1 MIRTSSSSSSPPP
14 NPEIPVVAYVR
25 SSKDL
30 HDVSC
35 EAQAERIRQAIPSG
49 ERLVHVFEDKALSS
63 TRDDLPGLRALLTA
77 AKADPPPFA
86 KIYVLDTSRIARD
99 TLQAQTLKH
108 YLRKKRGIELTFLQL
123 PQTGSYMDD
132 VLEKMMEVWDELHS
146 RMSKDKGVE
155 GQRQNVRRGYR
166 AGGEASYGY
175 RRRIIVIG
183 QHRNGQP
190 ITKSVNEP
198 DPVTAP
204 VIQEY
209 FGRRARGESRSAI
222 LRDFERRG
230 IASPKGSPQ
239 WSTSTAR
246 SFEENLPVYLGH
258 LVYGRMN
265 ERLREGGMVGGKKRG
280 FVGGQKRRPP
290 DQWTVHEHAHP
301 PLITPEIAEQVQA
314 RLRQIGVSERR
325 GDAYVLS
332 GILVCGLCG
341 QHYVGSRSGGRY
353 VYRCLSRS
361 KRGQTACANNDI
373 AREPLETFAI
383 RLLKEELLNEERLA
397 DLVARLQRRPLVQ
410 QRRAVIHDTERLRRE
425 LDSIDHQLHKALE
438 LYTKSI
444 LDEGQL
450 AALTAR
456 LRQRRTAIH
465 RQLEAPGRRSLPVD
479 FHVNADRL
487 RAFLND
493 METWMHDGDI
503 VKRKMLLRE
512 VYHTIR
518 LWPKVGKPWTRKIL
532 VSANV
537 AALTRSFVVAPTG
550 FEPVFSVRHAL
561 S

>member
-1 MIRTSSSSSSPPP
+1 M
-14 NPEIPVVAYVR
+14 PVVGYVR

-35 EAQAERIRQAIPSG
+35 EAQAERIRQAIPSD
-49 ERLVHVFEDKALSS
+49 ERLVFVFEDKALSS

-77 AKADPPPFA
+77 AKQDPPPFA

-108 YLRKKRGIELTFLQL
+108 YLRKKRGIELSFLQL

-132 VLEKMMEVWDELHS
+132 VFEKMMEVWDELHS

-166 AGGEASYGY
+166 AGGEAPYGY
-175 RRRIIVIG
+175 RRRRITIG

-198 DPVTAP
+198 DPATAP

-209 FGRRARGESRSAI
+209 FRRRAGGESRRAI
-222 LRDFERRG
+222 LRDFERRS
-230 IASPKGSPQ
+230 IPSPKGHPR

-246 SFEENLPVYLGH
+246 SFEENLLVYLGH
-258 LVYGRMN
+258 LVYGRTN
-265 ERLREGGMVGGKKRG
+265 ERLREVGMVGGKKRG

-290 DQWTVHEHAHP
+290 DEWTVHEHAHP
-301 PLITPEIAEQVQA
+301 PLITPEVAEQVRA
-314 RLRQIGVSERR
+314 RLRQLGVSDRR
-325 GDAYVLS
+325 GHAYLLS

-373 AREPLETFAI
+373 AREPIEAFAI
-383 RLLKEELLNEERLA
+383 RLLKAELLKEERIA
-397 DLVARLQRRPLVQ
+397 DLVTRIQRRPLTQ
-410 QRRAVIHDTERLRRE
+410 RRRAVSQDVHRLRQE
-425 LDSIDHQLHKALE
+425 LDSIDQQLHKALE
-438 LYTKSI
+438 LYTKGV

-450 AALTAR
+450 TAVNTR
-456 LRQRRTAIH
+456 LRQRRTAVQ
-465 RQLEAPGRRSLPVD
+465 RQSDALSGPLHVD
-479 FHVNADRL
+479 FRVNADRL
-487 RAFLND
+487 RAFLNE
-493 METWMHDGDI
+493 METWMREGDV
-503 VKRKMLLRE
+503 VKRKTLLRE
-512 VYHTIR
+512 VYHAIR
-518 LWPKVGKPWTRKIL
+518 LWPKAGRPWTRKML

-550 FEPVFSVRHAL
+550 FEPVFSD
-561 S
+561 

>member
-1 MIRTSSSSSSPPP
+1 MTRASLSPASPP
-14 NPEIPVVAYVR
+14 NSEVPVVGYVR

-35 EAQAERIRQAIPSG
+35 EAQAERIRKAIPAG
-49 ERLVHVFEDKALSS
+49 ERLVFVYEDKARSS

-77 AKADPPPFA
+77 AQEDPPPFA
-86 KIYVLDTSRIARD
+86 KIYVLDTSRIARE

-108 YLRKKRGIELTFLQL
+108 YLRKKRGIELSFLQL

-132 VLEKMMEVWDELHS
+132 IFEKMMEVWDELHS
-146 RMSKDKGVE
+146 RLSKEKGME
-155 GQRQNVRRGYR
+155 GQRQNVRLGYR
-166 AGGEASYGY
+166 AGGEAPYGY

-198 DPVTAP
+198 DPVAAP

-209 FGRRARGESRSAI
+209 FRRRASGESRSAI
-222 LRDFERRG
+222 LRDFERRS
-230 IASPKGSPQ
+230 IASPKGSPR

-246 SFEENLPVYLGH
+246 SFEENLPVYLGQ

-280 FVGGQKRRPP
+280 FVGGHKLRSP
-290 DQWTVHEHAHP
+290 DQWTVYEHAHP
-301 PLITPEIAEQVQA
+301 PLIEPEIAEQVQA
-314 RLRQIGVSERR
+314 RLKQIGISERR
-325 GDAYVLS
+325 GDAYLLT

-341 QHYVGSRSGGRY
+341 QHYVGSLSGGRY
-353 VYRCLSRS
+353 VYRCLCRS

-373 AREPLETFAI
+373 ARDPIETFAI
-383 RLLKEELLNEERLA
+383 HLLQDELLKEERLA
-397 DLVARLQRRPLVQ
+397 DLVARLQRRPLAQ
-410 QRRAVIHDTERLRRE
+410 QRRTVIHDAERLQRE
-425 LDSIDHQLHKALE
+425 LDSIDQQLQKALE
-438 LYTKSI
+438 LYSKNI

-450 AALTAR
+450 AALNTR
-456 LRQRRTAIH
+456 LRQRRSALQ
-465 RQLEAPGRRSLPVD
+465 RQLDAPSPPSLPLN
-479 FHVNADRL
+479 FHVSADRL
-487 RAFLND
+487 RAFLNA
-493 METWMHDGDI
+493 METWMRDGDI

-512 VYHTIR
+512 VYHTIQ

-550 FEPVFSVRHAL
+550 FEPVFQP
-561 S
+561 